1 MTAERRPEF
10 PVRSRYLFTRAIA
23 AAYVPSVTPATL
35 LWFLG
40 ASMALTVAPG
50 PDNIFVLTQG
60 LSRGRKAAL
69 LTAWGMIS
77 GITVHTAA
85 AAAGVSAVFYSS
97 ALAFQAVKCAGAAW
111 LLWLAWKAVRER
123 RPLEGGPGADAP
135 SDLAW
140 FRRGFIMNVLNPKV
154 ALFFLAFLP
163 QFTSREAGR
172 LWLQMAALGLVFMAQ
187 AFVIFSAIALFSG
200 SVGGALL
207 RRPRV
212 AKVFSWLSAG
222 IFAAL
227 GVKLALAQR

>member
-1 MTAERRPEF
+1 MLPMTP
-10 PVRSRYLFTRAIA
+10 T
-23 AAYVPSVTPATL
+23 TL

-40 ASMALTVAPG
+40 ASMALTIAPG
-50 PDNIFVLTQG
+50 PDNLFVVAQG

-77 GITVHTAA
+77 GITVHTTA
-85 AAAGVSAVFYSS
+85 AAAGLSAVFYSS
-97 ALAFQAVKCAGAAW
+97 AAAFHAVKYAGAAW

-123 RPLEGGPGADAP
+123 SSSEGEPGADAP
-135 SDLAW
+135 SGFAW

-172 LWLQMAALGLVFMAQ
+172 IGLQMAALGFLFMVQ
-187 AFVIFSAIALFSG
+187 AFAIFSAIALFAG
-200 SVGGALL
+200 SAGGVLL
-207 RRPRV
+207 RKPRV
-212 AKVFSWLSAG
+212 ARAFSWLSAG

-227 GVKLALAQR
+227 GLRLALAQR